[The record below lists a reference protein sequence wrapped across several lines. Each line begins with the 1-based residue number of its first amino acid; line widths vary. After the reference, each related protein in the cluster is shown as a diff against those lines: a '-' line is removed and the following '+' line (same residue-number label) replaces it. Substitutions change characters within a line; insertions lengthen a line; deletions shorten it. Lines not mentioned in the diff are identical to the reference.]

1 MWISLTTLRGEMVV
15 EMVTAFILATTKTGK
30 EKDVLTDLLR
40 IGEVKEAYNVYG
52 DYDVL
57 IKAEAQDLD
66 KLNDVL
72 VRKIRSIPN
81 IAMTTTMI
89 GL

>member
-1 MWISLTTLRGEMVV
+1 
-15 EMVTAFILATTKTGK
+15 MVTAFILATTKTGK

-40 IGEVKEAYNVYG
+40 IDEVKEAYNVYG

-57 IKAEAQDLD
+57 IKAETRDLD
-66 KLNDVL
+66 SLNEVL
-72 VRKIRSIPN
+72 IRKIRSLPN

>member
-1 MWISLTTLRGEMVV
+1 MLMRGSHVV
-15 EMVTAFILATTKTGK
+15 IGGREMVTAFILATTKTGK

-40 IGEVKEAYNVYG
+40 INEVREAYNVYG
-52 DYDVL
+52 DYDVV
-57 IKAEAQDLD
+57 IKAEAKDLD
-66 KLNDVL
+66 NLNDVL
-72 VRKIRSIPN
+72 IRKIRNLPN

>member
-1 MWISLTTLRGEMVV
+1 
-15 EMVTAFILATTKTGK
+15 MVTAFILATTKTGK

-40 IGEVKEAYNVYG
+40 ITEVKEAYNVYG

-57 IKAEAQDLD
+57 IKAEARDID
-66 KLNDVL
+66 NLNDVL
-72 VRKIRSIPN
+72 IRKIRSLPN
-81 IAMTTTMI
+81 IGMTTTMI

>member
-1 MWISLTTLRGEMVV
+1 
-15 EMVTAFILATTKTGK
+15 MVTAFILATTKNGK
-30 EKDVLTDLLR
+30 EKNVLEELLD
-40 IGEVKEAYNVYG
+40 IKEIKEAYNVYG

-57 IKAEAQDLD
+57 IKAETETLD
-66 KLNDVL
+66 SLNEFL
-72 VRKIRSIPN
+72 MRRIRSIEN

>member
-1 MWISLTTLRGEMVV
+1 
-15 EMVTAFILATTKTGK
+15 MVTAFILATTKTGK

-40 IGEVKEAYNVYG
+40 ISEVKEAYNVYG

-57 IKAEAQDLD
+57 IKAETKDID
-66 KLNDVL
+66 SLNEIL
-72 VRKIRSIPN
+72 IRKIRSLPN

>member
-1 MWISLTTLRGEMVV
+1 
-15 EMVTAFILATTKTGK
+15 MVTAFILATTKTGK

-40 IGEVKEAYNVYG
+40 IDEVKEAYNVYG

-57 IKAEAQDLD
+57 IKAETNDIEA
-66 KLNDVL
+66 LNDVL
-72 VRKIRSIPN
+72 IRKIRNLPN
-81 IAMTTTMI
+81 IAATTTMI

>member
-1 MWISLTTLRGEMVV
+1 
-15 EMVTAFILATTKTGK
+15 MVTAFILATTKNGK
-30 EKDVLTDLLR
+30 EKNVLEELMS
-40 IGEVKEAYNVYG
+40 IAEIKEAYNVYG

-57 IKAEAQDLD
+57 IKAETETLD
-66 KLNDVL
+66 NLNEFL
-72 VRKIRSIPN
+72 MRRIRSIEH

>member
-1 MWISLTTLRGEMVV
+1 
-15 EMVTAFILATTKTGK
+15 MVTAFILATTKTGK
-30 EKDVLTDLLR
+30 EK
-40 IGEVKEAYNVYG
+40 EVVERLMKIDEIKEAYNVYG

-57 IKAEAQDLD
+57 IKAETRDLD
-66 KLNDVL
+66 NLNEFL
-72 VRKIRSIPN
+72 MKKIREIPE

>member
-1 MWISLTTLRGEMVV
+1 
-15 EMVTAFILATTKTGK
+15 MVTAFILATTKTGK

-57 IKAEAQDLD
+57 IKTETKDLD
-66 KLNDVL
+66 TLNDVL
-72 VRKIRSIPN
+72 VRKIRNLPN

>member
-1 MWISLTTLRGEMVV
+1 
-15 EMVTAFILATTKTGK
+15 MVTAFILATTKTGK

-40 IGEVKEAYNVYG
+40 IEEVREAYNVYG

-57 IKAEAQDLD
+57 IKAETKDID
-66 KLNDVL
+66 SLNDVL
-72 VRKIRSIPN
+72 IRKIRSLPN